1 MLQLVDT
8 ICRQKQ
14 LCLLLVTHQ
23 LSEVINIMQRVIR
36 IDNGRITENYLVQ
49 RHNNR

>member
-1 MLQLVDT
+1 MLQLVVT
-8 ICRQKQ
+8 ICRQNSYVYYW
-14 LCLLLVTHQ
+14 VTHQ
-23 LSEVINIMQRVIR
+23 LSEVITIMQRVIR